1 MIVAG
6 FIFISPISLTLTRE
20 QFYSNGK
27 VAAERIYL
35 IGNTLIFETYYWT
48 CSLLFKFNLV
58 IKWNTTLN
66 NEL

>member
-35 IGNTLIFETYYWT
+35 IGNTLILKRINEHVHYY
-48 CSLLFKFNLV
+48 
-58 IKWNTTLN
+58 LN
-66 NEL
+66 SI